1 MSTNTCNHDQPCG
14 CNNDELTTLP
24 DPCDTTDCSGEECEQ
39 IINCNCVRYDGAPIP
54 QIGAEPGDS
63 LCDIIVGLVNLGGVP
78 GERGDDGE
86 VGPQGPIGPAG
97 PQGPIGPTGPQGPIG
112 LTGSQG
118 PQGEQGEQGEQGVRG
133 RAGLAGYLPQV
144 DTGWVDLLGFDFLG
158 TTYGWKSGMPKPQ
171 VRRIG
176 RTLYFNGNVWIPL
189 ATDSTGNTI
198 ATPDNNGNINTV
210 NSEGYLYNK
219 SGRTYEGTTPAGC
232 TVTSDGLIK
241 LNNGNTAI
249 PSSVL
254 NGATLDNAYTTKI
267 IGRRRIGLW
276 NLALTT
282 KSTSEN
288 AILNTYFNVVLSNTG
303 VLQVITE
310 RDVESLT
317 TLPTESG
324 SNSLRFICSSIIAG
338 QRAYEYNKGSV
349 TLNSSNS
356 GSISDVPL
364 PGFELSSGAYGFTS
378 DSTNPDDVGG
388 FYFPLN
394 GLVAQLSPVGTATI
408 STTPSLVSK
417 TDTTITMNS
426 GNITTL
432 ANGTAFYKGLCWAE
446 GTIIT
451 PTVNEDYILSTATGF
466 SIGNL
471 TANGLKANTSYRFK
485 AFVVTESGVHYSGI
499 SITITTNP

>member
-1 MSTNTCNHDQPCG
+1 MSTNNCNHDQPCG

-24 DPCDTTDCSGEECEQ
+24 DPCDTTNCVGEECDQ
-39 IINCNCVRYDGAPIP
+39 IINCNCVRYDGVPIP

-63 LCDIIVGLVNLGGVP
+63 LCDILTGLVNLGGVP
-78 GERGDDGE
+78 GERGED
-86 VGPQGPIGPAG
+86 GPQGPQGIQGIQGPA
-97 PQGPIGPTGPQGPIG
+97 GPTGPQGPIG
-112 LTGSQG
+112 PQGSQGDKGEVGADG
-118 PQGEQGEQGEQGVRG
+118 PQGEQGIRG
-133 RAGLAGYLPQV
+133 RAGLAGYIPQV

-158 TTYGWKSGMPKPQ
+158 TTYGWQPNMPKPQ

-189 ATDSTGNTI
+189 ASDPAGTTI
-198 ATPDNNGNINTV
+198 ASPDNDSNPTDL

-219 SGRTYEGTTPAGC
+219 SGRTYEGSSPAGC

-241 LNNGNTAI
+241 FNKENTVL
-249 PSSVL
+249 PSSIL
-254 NGATLDNAYTTKI
+254 NGATLDKAYTTKI

-276 NLALTT
+276 NAALDTRQ
-282 KSTSEN
+282 SEN
-288 AILNTYFNVVLSNTG
+288 AILNTYFNVVLSTTG

-310 RDVESLT
+310 VDVESLG
-317 TLPTESG
+317 TLPTQSG

-338 QRAYEYNKGSV
+338 QDAYKYNTGAV
-349 TLNSSNS
+349 TLNSTTAGS
-356 GSISDVPL
+356 GTISL
-364 PGFELSSGAYGFTS
+364 PNFATSTFVYGFTS

-394 GLVAQLSPVGTATI
+394 GLIAQLSPVGTATI
-408 STTPSLVSK
+408 STTPLLVSK
-417 TDTTITMNS
+417 TDTTITIS
-426 GNITTL
+426 CGNITTL

-451 PTVNEDYILSTATGF
+451 PTVNEDYVLSTAAGL

-471 TANGLKANTSYRFK
+471 TATGLQPNTSYRFK
-485 AFVVTESGVHYSGI
+485 SFVVTESGIYYSNI
-499 SITITTNP
+499 STTITTNP